1 MLPVLPLVL
10 AVALAAAPV
19 LAPEPAQAQQR
30 QQQQQQQQQQRQ
42 AQPPAVAQRSAPAR
56 QPAVNSDGVP
66 EMTARQ
72 ILVMDYQTGFVM
84 LDRNADERMP
94 PSSMSKI
101 MTAYMV
107 FKAIKE
113 KRLALDDML
122 PVSERAWRMQ
132 GSKMFV
138 PLGGR
143 VKVEDLIRGM
153 IIQSGNDACIVL
165 AEALAGSEEAF
176 AELAT
181 AEGRHIGL
189 RDSNFRNST
198 GWPDPDHYM
207 SARDL
212 ATLAKRMIDDFPEY
226 FHYYSELDFTFGR
239 DDRTG
244 REIKQGNRNPLL
256 YRNTGAD
263 GMKTGHTDAAGYG
276 LTATARRDGRRVIAV
291 FNGWASMRARA
302 EESERMIDWAFREFQ
317 TYRLFT
323 AGQEVDRVDIWL
335 GQKSGMSLL
344 TAQDVAIT
352 MPRRLRP
359 QLQAKIV
366 YDNPVAAPIQ
376 AGQVLGKVTMS
387 APGVTPVEVPLVASE
402 SVDKLGFG
410 GRMSA
415 AVNYLVFGAR
425 K

>member
-1 MLPVLPLVL
+1 MLPVLTL
-10 AVALAAAPV
+10 ALAAALAAAPV
-19 LAPEPAQAQQR
+19 LAPGPAQA
-30 QQQQQQQQQQRQ
+30 QQQQQQRQ
-42 AQPPAVAQRSAPAR
+42 AQPPSSAPAQRAANR
-56 QPAVNSDGVP
+56 QPAVNADGVP
-66 EMTARQ
+66 ETTARQ
-72 ILVMDYQTGFVM
+72 IIVMDYQTGFVM
-84 LDRNADERMP
+84 LDRNADDRMP

-107 FKAIKE
+107 FKALRE
-113 KRLALDDML
+113 KRLSLDDVL

-176 AELAT
+176 AEQAT
-181 AEGRHIGL
+181 AEAKRIGL

-207 SARDL
+207 TARDL
-212 ATLAKRMIDDFPEY
+212 AILAKRMIDDFPEY

-239 DDRTG
+239 DERTG
-244 REIKQGNRNPLL
+244 REIRQGNRNPLL

-291 FNGWASMRARA
+291 FNGWPSMRARA

-323 AGQEVDRVDIWL
+323 AGQEVDRADVWL
-335 GQKSGMSLL
+335 GQKPGMPLL
-344 TAQDVAIT
+344 AAQDVAIT
-352 MPRRLRP
+352 MPRRMRP
-359 QLQAKIV
+359 QLQAKII

-387 APGVTPVEVPLVASE
+387 APGVTPVEVPLVAAE
-402 SVDKLGFG
+402 GVDRLGFG
-410 GRMSA
+410 GRMGA
-415 AVNYLVFGAR
+415 AVNYLVLGAR

>member
-1 MLPVLPLVL
+1 MLPVLTLVL
-10 AVALAAAPV
+10 AAALAAAPV
-19 LAPEPAQAQQR
+19 MTPETAQAQTQQR
-30 QQQQQQQQQQRQ
+30 QQQQQRQ
-42 AQPPAVAQRSAPAR
+42 AQPPAAAPAQRAAPAR
-56 QPAVNSDGVP
+56 QPAVNADGVP

-176 AELAT
+176 AEQAT
-181 AEGRHIGL
+181 AEAKHIGL

-207 SARDL
+207 TARDL
-212 ATLAKRMIDDFPEY
+212 ATLAKRMIDDFPEH
-226 FHYYSELDFTFGR
+226 FHYYSELDFTYGR
-239 DDRTG
+239 DERTG
-244 REIKQGNRNPLL
+244 KEIKQGNRNPLL

-291 FNGWASMRARA
+291 FNGWPSMRSRT
-302 EESERMIDWAFREFQ
+302 EEAERMIDWAFREFQ
-317 TYRLFT
+317 TYKLFA
-323 AGQEVDRVDIWL
+323 AGQEVDRADIWL
-335 GQKSGMSLL
+335 GQKPGVSLL

-387 APGVTPVEVPLVASE
+387 APGISPVEVPLVASE
-402 SVDKLGFG
+402 GVDKLGFS

>member
-1 MLPVLPLVL
+1 MLPVLTLVL
-10 AVALAAAPV
+10 AAALAAIPV
-19 LAPEPAQAQQR
+19 VTPETAQAQTR
-30 QQQQQQQQQQRQ
+30 QQQQRQ
-42 AQPPAVAQRSAPAR
+42 AQPPAAAPAQRAAPAR
-56 QPAVNSDGVP
+56 GPAVNADGVP

-72 ILVMDYQTGFVM
+72 IIVMDYQTGFVM

-107 FKAIKE
+107 FKALKE

-138 PLGGR
+138 PIGGR

-176 AELAT
+176 AEQAT
-181 AEGRHIGL
+181 AEARHIGL
-189 RDSNFRNST
+189 RDSNFRNAT

-207 SARDL
+207 TARDL
-212 ATLAKRMIDDFPEY
+212 ATLAKRMIDDFPEH
-226 FHYYSELDFTFGR
+226 FHYYSELDFTYGR
-239 DDRTG
+239 DERTG
-244 REIKQGNRNPLL
+244 KEIKQGNRNPLL

-291 FNGWASMRARA
+291 FNGWPSMRSRT
-302 EESERMIDWAFREFQ
+302 EEAERMIDWAFREFQ
-317 TYRLFT
+317 TYKLFT
-323 AGQEVDRVDIWL
+323 AGQEVDRADIWL
-335 GQKSGMSLL
+335 GQKSGVSLL

-376 AGQVLGKVTMS
+376 PGQVLGKVTMS

-402 SVDKLGFG
+402 GVDKLGFS
-410 GRMSA
+410 GRMTA